1 MAHQRRFPWEGLV
14 ELGQTIVSVDASNP
28 PIVVLTFADGY
39 KATFNFQG
47 LPDEGEIFAP
57 LRDPA
62 LFRTAGSGGAS
73 LEWITPEGDEID
85 LCADALRMEAEGI
98 LGPGKAGMEN
108 LGQRWFTP

>member
-1 MAHQRRFPWEGLV
+1 MARRRKYPWEGRV
-14 ELGQTIVSVDASNP
+14 ELGQTIVAVDASNP
-28 PIVVLTFADGY
+28 PIAVLTFADGY

-62 LFRTAGSGGAS
+62 LFRTAHPGSGGGS

-98 LGPGKAGMEN
+98 WDPVK
-108 LGQRWFTP
+108 QDWKV